1 MLEKTAVTDEPLF
14 PFWLSTEKYS
24 LMANDNDSE
33 IKLWRLVKLKE
44 VPYPEW
50 FKNRLVKLFK
60 IYGFKEPLNQ
70 IYVPFYLK
78 GFGGKM
84 VEGEADYS
92 GVDWTKA
99 YTWFFVHIL
108 VNFTKYGLPENSDE
122 FCALYNK
129 LREKALI
136 NSYRPIYVKDFD
148 ERL

>member
-1 MLEKTAVTDEPLF
+1 M
-14 PFWLSTEKYS
+14 
-24 LMANDNDSE
+24 
-33 IKLWRLVKLKE
+33 IKLKE

-50 FKNRLVKLFK
+50 FKNRLIKLFK
-60 IYGFKEPLNQ
+60 IYGFKDPLNQ
-70 IYVPFYLK
+70 IYVPFYLM

-84 VEGEADYS
+84 VEGEPDYS
-92 GVDWTKA
+92 GVDWTKV
-99 YTWFFVHIL
+99 YMWFFMHML

-129 LREKALI
+129 LREKTLI